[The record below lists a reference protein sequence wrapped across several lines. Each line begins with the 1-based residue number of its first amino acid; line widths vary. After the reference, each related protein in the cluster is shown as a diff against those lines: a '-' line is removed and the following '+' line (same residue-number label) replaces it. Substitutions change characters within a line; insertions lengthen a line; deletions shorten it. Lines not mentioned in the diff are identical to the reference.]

1 MRTKFG
7 RSILSGNALEL
18 VTDGHLV
25 ALHNTVF
32 SSKSVYELFYVLAA
46 VNAKLRSV
54 LCPTCGG

>member
-1 MRTKFG
+1 MQSLESRFC
-7 RSILSGNALEL
+7 LGNALEL

-25 ALHNTVF
+25 VLHKTVI

-54 LCPTCGG
+54 FCPTYSG